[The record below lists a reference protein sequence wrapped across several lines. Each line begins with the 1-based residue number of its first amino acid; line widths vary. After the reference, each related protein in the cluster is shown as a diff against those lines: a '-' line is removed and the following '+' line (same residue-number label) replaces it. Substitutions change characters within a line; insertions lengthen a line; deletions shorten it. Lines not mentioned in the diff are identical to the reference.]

1 VAAVAKKSLL
11 PAYDVFDEVRHFE
24 PAKGPT
30 LVRLAGRK
38 AGLTICE
45 DLWNDKDFFRKRRLY
60 PNDPGEILL
69 SRGADLIVNVSA
81 SPFSEGKPRLRRR
94 MLSRLARDGGVPV
107 AYLNLVGGNDE
118 LVFDGGSM
126 VLDGTGRVRA
136 RAALFAEDFVV
147 VDLDGPRVTPV
158 AGSEPADLPDD
169 VEGEPLE
176 SLRRA
181 LVLGIR
187 DYARKC
193 GFGTAVVG
201 LSGGIDSA
209 LVGALAVDALGA
221 ANVTGLA
228 LPSRYSSEGSI
239 ADARS
244 LADALGIRLE
254 VLPIEPIFAAAKA
267 TLTPLFAGRPED
279 VTEENLQARIR
290 GMLLMAF
297 SNKLGPLLLTTG
309 NKSELAVGYCTL
321 YGDMCG
327 GLAPI
332 SDLPKMRVYALARHL
347 NRRAGREVIPV
358 STLEKP
364 PSAELRPGQTDQDS
378 LPPYE
383 LLDRILEGLVER
395 GRPPPPWSGTR
406 ARRWRSS
413 RGSRGRSTGPS
424 TSGSR
429 PPPGSG
435 CRRRLSGAG
444 AASRSR
450 RFPAREVRRRPAALA
465 LPVEGDSRL
474 LARHPPSRIAA
485 RGEGLSVLDVG
496 FGAGHLARRIRPL
509 CRYLAGIELD
519 PQAALE
525 GAAFF
530 DDPARGGHRPR
541 PVRAVA
547 GAVRRRR
554 RGGHPRAP
562 SRAGR
567 ALALLGPLL
576 KPDGL
581 LLVSLPNVANVTVRL
596 GLLFGRFP
604 SADRGILDRTH
615 LRFFTR
621 RSGRELLQQNGFRV
635 VRETPTAMPVEL
647 AFPFLGRPPLAPA
660 VRGLARLLSAFW
672 PGMFGY
678 QFVYEARPA

>member
-1 VAAVAKKSLL
+1 MRLALGQMNATIGDFAGNGAKIEALWKEAEAARADLLLVPEMALCGYPPRDLLDRSSFQEDADRLLSALARRAGRTALLAGTLLPNPAKTGKPFFNAAVLLRNGRVAAVARKSLL

-24 PAKGPT
+24 PATGPT

-60 PNDPGEILL
+60 PDDPGEILL
-69 SRGADLIVNVSA
+69 TRGADLVVNISA

-239 ADARS
+239 ADART
-244 LADALGIRLE
+244 LAEALCIRLE
-254 VLPIEPIFAAAKA
+254 VLPIEPVFAAARA
-267 TLTPLFAGRPED
+267 TLAPLFAGRAED

-347 NRRAGREVIPV
+347 NRRAGREVIPA

-395 GRPPPPWSGTR
+395 GRRPSAVARDTGAPR
-406 ARRWRSS
+406 ALVEGIARQIDRAEYKRQQAAP
-413 RGSRGRSTGPS
+413 GLKVSTKAF
-424 TSGSR
+424 
-429 PPPGSG
+429 GSG
-435 CRRRLSGAG
+435 
-444 AASRSR
+444 
-450 RFPAREVRRRPAALA
+450 
-465 LPVEGDSRL
+465 
-474 LARHPPSRIAA
+474 
-485 RGEGLSVLDVG
+485 
-496 FGAGHLARRIRPL
+496 RRIPI
-509 CRYLAGIELD
+509 A
-519 PQAALE
+519 QV
-525 GAAFF
+525 
-530 DDPARGGHRPR
+530 AR
-541 PVRAVA
+541 A
-547 GAVRRRR
+547 
-554 RGGHPRAP
+554 
-562 SRAGR
+562 
-567 ALALLGPLL
+567 
-576 KPDGL
+576 
-581 LLVSLPNVANVTVRL
+581 
-596 GLLFGRFP
+596 
-604 SADRGILDRTH
+604 
-615 LRFFTR
+615 
-621 RSGRELLQQNGFRV
+621 
-635 VRETPTAMPVEL
+635 
-647 AFPFLGRPPLAPA
+647 
-660 VRGLARLLSAFW
+660 
-672 PGMFGY
+672 
-678 QFVYEARPA
+678 